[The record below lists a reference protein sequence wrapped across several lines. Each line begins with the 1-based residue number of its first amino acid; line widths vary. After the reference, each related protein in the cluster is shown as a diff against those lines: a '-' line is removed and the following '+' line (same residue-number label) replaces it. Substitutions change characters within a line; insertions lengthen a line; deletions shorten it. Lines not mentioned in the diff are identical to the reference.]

1 MWDMSYVNNMAAN
14 FMPLFP
20 SVSPIYM
27 NGSERNKDQ
36 PVANL
41 AYYCGLQHLAT
52 NTFWSE

>member
-14 FMPLFP
+14 FVPLFP

-41 AYYCGLQHLAT
+41 AYYCGVQHLAT